1 VAKALITLDYI
12 NMPLRFFDLNREHHH
27 WLTQLDKRV
36 DKALRQRVRR
46 LGDMLGHTLQA
57 YADPDVFALVEELRE
72 GYKSLRQKENAPL
85 RQALFEKIRQ
95 QSPERLTSVARAFAV
110 YFSLVNA
117 AEELAIYQRRRLWLI
132 HGSPLW
138 VGSFEEALRSLHERK
153 ISFDELKTVLKNLM
167 YYPVFT
173 AHPTEAR
180 RGTVME
186 QLRRIF
192 VYSGELDRSDLTPDE
207 HEQLLQS
214 LQSQIDI
221 LWKTNEIR
229 HQRPE
234 VEDEI
239 RSSLFYFPNGLFDAI
254 CQVYRNL
261 EKHLARIYQVSP
273 AEARAAVPSA
283 IAFGSWVGG
292 DRDGN
297 PYVTPAVTAQA
308 FYFQAE
314 LILEEYIKRCRQ
326 LSQKFSYSDL
336 WCAPSK
342 EFSQILQK
350 DRYLAA
356 EAFGARAQRLEHEPY
371 RYKIGIMIYRLEKRL
386 SFVQDKLKNKNN
398 TLHPEAYASCQAFLQ
413 DLQIM
418 QQSLISHGDS
428 LSAHRE
434 LQDLIRLVET
444 FGFHMVKLD
453 IRQESDKHSAAVAEI
468 FKQFSSYNYE
478 NLDEKQRQSLLSQ
491 YIEQGI
497 SNFSSVNLTEDTQG
511 ILEVFRVIRHIRQEI
526 GEDSIGSYVVSMTH
540 TASHVLEVL
549 FLARLVEAIGKDLN
563 GDWQRTLSVSPLFET
578 IKDLHAIDSVL
589 EELLSNAVYRK
600 ILQAAGNIQ
609 EVMLGYSDSAKDGGL
624 LSSSWHLYRAQQRV
638 LQLTDR
644 YGVDCRL
651 FHGRGGTIGRGGGPT
666 HEAILAQPP
675 GTVRGQ
681 IKFTEQGEV
690 LYAKYS
696 NSETAVYE
704 LTMGISALIKA
715 SCCLIEKKPP
725 KDSEDRIEILEQLS
739 RVSEE
744 NYRQLTDN
752 TEKFFDY
759 FATVTPIR
767 EIGLL
772 NIGSRPVSRKSRQFS
787 KSSIRAIPWVFSWA
801 QARHTLPAWYGIG
814 SALEW
819 YSQKYSVQHLQ
830 KMYREWPYFTTTIN
844 NLQMTL
850 MKADMKIAWEYAE
863 HLCPDPQVAKEIYA
877 MIYDEY
883 QRATRYI
890 LQVSQSKQ
898 LMEHE
903 AAVALSLRRRNPY
916 LDPLNHIQIVALQ
929 NYRQAQQ
936 LSEEQAQIQQ
946 ERWLKPLLRTIN
958 GIAAGMRNTG

>member
-1 VAKALITLDYI
+1 
-12 NMPLRFFDLNREHHH
+12 MPLRFFDQNREHHH
-27 WLTQLDKRV
+27 WLSQLDKRV

-46 LGDMLGHTLQA
+46 LGDMLGKTLQA
-57 YADPDVFALVEELRE
+57 YADPEVFALVETLRD
-72 GYKSLRQKENAPL
+72 GYKNLRQKEQSQL

-95 QSPERLTSVARAFAV
+95 QPPERLTSVARAFAV

-117 AEELAIYQRRRLWLI
+117 AEELAIYQRRRLWLA

-153 ISFDELKTVLKNLM
+153 ITFGELREVLKNLV

-192 VYSGELDRSDLTPDE
+192 LYSGELDRHDLTPDE
-207 HEQLLQS
+207 HQQLLQS

-234 VEDEI
+234 VTDEI
-239 RSSLFYFPNGLFDAI
+239 RSSLFYFPNGLFNAI

-261 EKHLARIYQVSP
+261 EKHLSHIYQVSL
-273 AEARAAVPSA
+273 AEARAAIPSG
-283 IAFGSWVGG
+283 ICFGSWVGG

-297 PYVTPAVTAQA
+297 PYVTPEITAQA
-308 FYFQAE
+308 FYLQSE
-314 LILEEYIKRCRQ
+314 IILNEYIQRARQ
-326 LSQKFSYSDL
+326 LSQKLSHSNL
-336 WCAPSK
+336 WCAISD
-342 EFSQILQK
+342 EFSQRLQQDK
-350 DRYLAA
+350 YLAL
-356 EAFGARAQRLEHEPY
+356 EAFGSRAQRLEHEPY

-386 SFVQDKLKNKNN
+386 SFIQDKLKNKNS
-398 TLHPEAYASCQAFLQ
+398 TLHPDAYGKYQDFLQ
-413 DLQIM
+413 DLKIM
-418 QQSLISHGDS
+418 QKSLIEHGDR
-428 LSAHRE
+428 LTADRE
-434 LQDLIRLVET
+434 LQDLLRLVET

-468 FKQFSSYNYE
+468 FKRFSSYDYE
-478 NLDEKQRQSLLSQ
+478 HLDEAQRQALLSQ
-491 YIEQGI
+491 YLEQGLDGFT
-497 SNFSSVNLTEDTQG
+497 SETLSEETQG

-526 GEDSIGSYVVSMTH
+526 GEDSIGSYVISMTH
-540 TASHVLEVL
+540 SASHVLEVL
-549 FLARLVEAIGKDLN
+549 FLARLVQAIVKN
-563 GDWQRTLSVSPLFET
+563 KAGDWQSTLSISPLFET
-578 IKDLHAIDSVL
+578 IKDLHAIDQVL
-589 EELLSNAVYRK
+589 EALLRNSSYQK
-600 ILQAAGNIQ
+600 ILQASGNIQ

-624 LSSSWHLYRAQQRV
+624 LSSSWNLYCAQQRV

-644 YGVDCRL
+644 YQVQCRL

-696 NSETAVYE
+696 NSETAIYE

-715 SCCLIEKKPP
+715 SCCLIEKNPP
-725 KDSEDRIEILEQLS
+725 KDSEDRVEILEQLS

-752 TEKFFDY
+752 SEKFFDY
-759 FATVTPIR
+759 FASVTPIR
-767 EIGLL
+767 ELGLL

-819 YSQKYSVQHLQ
+819 YSQKYNLQHLQ
-830 KMYREWPYFTTTIN
+830 KMYKEWPYFATTIN

-850 MKADMKIAWEYAE
+850 MKADMRIAWEYAE
-863 HLCPDPQVAKEIYA
+863 ALCPDAQVAKEIYA

-903 AAVALSLRRRNPY
+903 VAVALSLRRRNPY

-936 LSEEQAQIQQ
+936 LPEEQAQIQQ